1 MVLVWNRHKP
11 VVELNWLM
19 GSQPFPLDN
28 WISMAIPFA
37 LNYSLLLKRMYQTRR
52 VACICVVSI
61 FVSTIF
67 LLEFLLS
74 FLTKWYGV
82 FSFYL

>member
-1 MVLVWNRHKP
+1 MVLVWNRHKL

-28 WISMAIPFA
+28 WIFNGNTVCFERFFI
-37 LNYSLLLKRMYQTRR
+37 LKRMYQTRK
-52 VACICVVSI
+52 VSCICVVSI

-74 FLTKWYGV
+74 FLTKWYGF